1 MRSPRPRRDADVAD
15 DPFAPVIAA
24 IGRGDLTG
32 AAGLVERLLADL
44 PADAPPELRA
54 RAHRLAA
61 TSWRMAGNGP
71 RARTH
76 LDAARAADP
85 GPDLTAELD
94 EEARAV
100 AALLAGPATTG
111 HEGHPSGPSGPSHS
125 SDPAAAAELLDR
137 LAGRLADHFGH
148 AGPAGPG
155 GHGGHGGPAD
165 QPPQVRSLLAAVEAL
180 GHGDVEAA
188 LDRLADASDHSR
200 TAQDEVTYVVATLT
214 WSELL
219 EQGGNRLG
227 SYGVLAR
234 AMATLRRGVG
244 AEAARASLDTLEGAM
259 RDRGARWGREEF
271 AEVALEFRRRLTP
284 PGTPADGAP

>member
-100 AALLAGPATTG
+100 AALLA
-111 HEGHPSGPSGPSHS
+111 SHS

-137 LAGRLADHFGH
+137 LAGRLTDHFVHAGP

-155 GHGGHGGPAD
+155 GPGGHGGPAD

-200 TAQDEVTYVVATLT
+200 AAQDEVTYVVATLT

-259 RDRGARWGREEF
+259 RDRGERWGREEF